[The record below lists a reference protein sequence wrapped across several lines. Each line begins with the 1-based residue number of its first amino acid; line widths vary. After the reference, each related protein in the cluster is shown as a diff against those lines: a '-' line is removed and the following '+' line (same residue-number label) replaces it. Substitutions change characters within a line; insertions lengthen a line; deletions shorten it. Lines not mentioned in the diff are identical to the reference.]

1 MQDSKAFILGGAGTP
16 SRPRPVRSSKSEM
29 IFDSE
34 ARTALGRGVDAVA
47 DTTKITLGPLCQN
60 VLLQTLPLRPVIT
73 NDGVSIA
80 RSINLR
86 DEYENMGAKLIIE
99 AASEASWWAGDGTT
113 SATILAQ
120 EMLHAGLKNI
130 AAGANPMM
138 LRRGIELATSVVLDE
153 LKRIS
158 VDARNEKTL
167 THVGTVS
174 ANSSELGE
182 LAAQAIL
189 ETRPNGGVV
198 VEEGRGL
205 QSQLKRSTGISMD
218 EGYVS
223 PAFVNTGHGKAEL
236 DNPYILITDRR
247 LAEFGEIRPLLDSL
261 VDDGMTSV
269 FVICDSVDDV
279 ALADVLEANKNENLQ
294 LVIASNPVAGLSR
307 SEVCE
312 DLAIVTGGTF
322 VSHEFGRSLDSVT
335 SEVLGRAESVVVGAK
350 EFVIVGPKGDSAR
363 VASRISAMQY
373 EADRTKSETQ
383 VGLIKERVT
392 RLSGKMVTIEVSAA
406 TGAERTELYQR
417 TENAVSACRAAY
429 DNGVLPGGGRSL
441 LWARSVL
448 DALDVD
454 GDQATGV
461 GIVREALKRPIEQ
474 IATNAGLDGQL
485 IVDQIESENDVEY
498 GFDAL
503 SRSCVNVF
511 EAGVLDP
518 LDVVSSSLRSAT
530 GTAVSILTTETAI
543 RHTEKIE
550 DLGIS
555 GIGKEES
562 QSQPDRRTTKILFGD
577 SGRRSLH
584 NGVDKLAD
592 VVKVTHGPTGMSVVS
607 ERRGLAGSACP
618 AVTRD
623 GADVAREIELPDP
636 IEDLGA
642 QLLRGAALHTESMA
656 GDGTTTAMVLA
667 QAIVREADM
676 QIAAG
681 RNAMSIGSGLRL
693 AADYV
698 DAYLR
703 EHAREISSKAEVQ
716 RVAQVSSRDSE
727 IAASITQIVDHTGY
741 DGAIDVRQGRGVETT
756 IRINNGFQ
764 VEARLTDTFF
774 VDDAERSQTVIE
786 SPCIVAILGSV
797 LIRDLTLL
805 FEVFTNANIVSDV
818 VLIAENFPNE
828 TLGALRANWR
838 QDGPRVCPVVTNS
851 LDLSGSEVLMDVAAV
866 MGGQVIGDAIGRP
879 WSSIDVDVLGKAHRV
894 VIDMNS
900 AVIIGGDGRE
910 DGLERRRLQIME
922 RVQESDRSDA
932 TKIPE
937 KQLQRLSGK
946 IGTIYVGAATQLEV
960 KRRLQLADDAVKS
973 VRSALTNGV
982 VPGGGAAYLHA
993 ARSLPELPEDS
1004 DVGAGVSA
1012 MRKALE
1018 DPLKSIAINAG
1029 EDPGGILARIDS
1041 GSFWNGYDSMAGK
1054 CIDLFESGI
1063 IDPLPVSQH
1072 ALATAVSVAC
1082 AIITIDTVVA
1092 EIPERH
1098 DGEFEVDVATYAE
1111 MLYDDPSTRR
1121 KF

>member
-1 MQDSKAFILGGAGTP
+1 MEDSKAFILGSSGTP
-16 SRPRPVRSSKSEM
+16 SRPKPVRSSKSEM

-34 ARTALGRGVDAVA
+34 ARFALGRGVDAVA

-60 VLLQTLPLRPVIT
+60 VLLQTPPFRPVIT
-73 NDGVSIA
+73 NDGISIA

-138 LRRGIELATSVVLDE
+138 LRRGIELASGVVLEE

-158 VDARNEKTL
+158 VDARNENVL
-167 THVGTVS
+167 TQVGTVS
-174 ANSSELGE
+174 ANSNVLGE
-182 LAAQAIL
+182 LAAKAIL
-189 ETRPNGGVV
+189 ETQPNGGVV

-205 QSQLKRSTGISMD
+205 QSQLRRSTGVSMD

-223 PAFVNTGHGKAEL
+223 SAFVNTVYGKAEL

-247 LAEFGEIRPLLDSL
+247 IVEFGEIRRLLDSL
-261 VDDGMTSV
+261 VDNDVTSV
-269 FVICDSVDDV
+269 FVMCDSVDEV
-279 ALADVLEANKNENLQ
+279 ALSDVLAANKNENLQ

-322 VSHEFGRSLDSVT
+322 VSDEFGRSWDNVN
-335 SEVLGRAESVVVGAK
+335 SEVFGRAERVVVGPK
-350 EFVIVGPKGDSAR
+350 EFLIVGPKGDPAR
-363 VASRISAMQY
+363 IASRISAMQS
-373 EADRTKSETQ
+373 EADRTRNHTQ
-383 VGLIKERVT
+383 ADLIKNRIT
-392 RLSGKMVTIEVSAA
+392 RLSGKMITIEVSAS
-406 TGAERTELYQR
+406 TGTERTELCQR

-441 LWARSVL
+441 LWARS
-448 DALDVD
+448 ALDVLD
-454 GDQATGV
+454 VHGDQATGV
-461 GIVREALKRPIEQ
+461 GIVREALQRPTEQ
-474 IATNAGLDGQL
+474 IAINAGLDGQL
-485 IVDQIESENDVEY
+485 IVEKIESEDDIEY

-530 GTAVSILTTETAI
+530 STAVSILTTETAI

-550 DLGIS
+550 DIEIPGM
-555 GIGKEES
+555 GNEVN
-562 QSQPDRRTTKILFGD
+562 QSQPERRTTEILFGD
-577 SGRRSLH
+577 NGRRSLH
-584 NGVDKLAD
+584 SGVDKLAD
-592 VVKVTHGPTGMSVVS
+592 VVKVTHGPTGMSVVL
-607 ERRGLAGSACP
+607 ERRGLAGSYCP

-642 QLLRGAALHTESMA
+642 QLLREAALHTESMA

-681 RNAMSIGSGLRL
+681 RSPMSIGSGIRL
-693 AADYV
+693 AANYV

-703 EHAREISSKAEVQ
+703 EHAREISSKAEVE
-716 RVAQVSSRDSE
+716 RVARVSSRDSE
-727 IAASITQIVDHTGY
+727 IATAVTQIVDHTGD

-764 VEARLTDTFF
+764 AEASLTDAFF
-774 VDDAERSQTVIE
+774 VDDADRSQTVIE
-786 SPCIVAILGSV
+786 SPYIVAILGSV
-797 LIRDLTLL
+797 LIRDLALL
-805 FEVFTNANIVSDV
+805 FDVFTNANIVTDV
-818 VLIAENFPNE
+818 VLIAEDFPTE

-866 MGGQVIGDAIGRP
+866 TGGQVIGDAIGRP
-879 WSSIDVDVLGKAHRV
+879 WNSIDVNVLGKAQRV
-894 VIDMNS
+894 VVDMKS
-900 AVIIGGDGRE
+900 AVIVNGADRE
-910 DGLERRRLQIME
+910 DGLERRKLQIVE
-922 RVQESDRSDA
+922 RVRERDRSNA
-932 TKIPE
+932 TKIAE
-937 KQLQRLSGK
+937 KQLQRLSGR

-973 VRSALTNGV
+973 VRSALTSGV

-993 ARSLPELPEDS
+993 ARSLPELPEES

-1012 MRKALE
+1012 MRKALD
-1018 DPLKSIAINAG
+1018 DPFKSIVVNAG
-1029 EDPGGILARIDS
+1029 EDPGGILARIDF
-1041 GSFWNGYDSMAGK
+1041 GSFWNGYDSVTGK
-1054 CIDLFESGI
+1054 FIDLFESGI
-1063 IDPLPVSQH
+1063 IDPLLVSQH
-1072 ALATAVSVAC
+1072 ALAAAVSVAC
-1082 AIITIDTVVA
+1082 AIITTDTVVA
-1092 EIPERH
+1092 ERPERH

-1111 MLYDDPSTRR
+1111 MLYDDPSTKR